1 MDRGEMHQETLF
13 IESRED
19 AVKAL
24 AQRLGG
30 LKRLASYAWPTED
43 IDKSHNRLMAKL
55 DPSRREILSAD
66 DWDLLVRI
74 GAEHDCHLLKW
85 WADDTQGYQR
95 SQPSDP
101 KDPDDELATRIEQAT
116 AVLAKSL
123 DIYSRRQSART
134 LKTVKSTR

>member
-1 MDRGEMHQETLF
+1 MQQESLF

-24 AQRLGG
+24 AQRVGG

-43 IDKSHNRLMAKL
+43 VDKAHQRLMAKL
-55 DPSRREILSAD
+55 DAGRREVLSAD
-66 DWDLLVRI
+66 DWDVLVRV
-74 GAEHDCHLLKW
+74 GAEHNCHILKW

-95 SQPSDP
+95 GQPCEP
-101 KDPDDELATRIEQAT
+101 KDADDELAMRIEQAT

-123 DIYSRRQSART
+123 DIYTRRQAART
-134 LKTVKSTR
+134 LKTIKAAT